1 MRIWLTGRK
10 QPESWNAGDE
20 RADFYLAK
28 GHLENLF
35 HKLGISRPGLVTT
48 PNENGVMANGLT
60 YSIINKK
67 VAHLG
72 SVKPELLGA
81 FDIESEV
88 IYAEIDWD
96 VVLSLLKINKV
107 KYTPIPKFPAVR
119 RDLALLVD
127 AGVGFGDI
135 EQIVRKTE
143 RKMLTNVNLFDVYE
157 GKNLGEGKK
166 SYAISMQFQDE
177 HKTLTDKAVDK
188 VVKKIVGALET
199 GVGAQLR

>member
-48 PNENGVMANGLT
+48 PNENGVMANGVT